1 MNNKL
6 SKIQQR
12 HAILSS
18 IAEAKGFQWK
28 SSGKLINKITGEL
41 VSENAHDISKKLL
54 GQSATYKNLETAETI
69 IDFIIKLPE
78 YESLIAEARN
88 TLKLPDATTIEE
100 YKVGTGAWF
109 RKMIGNLF

>member
-6 SKIQQR
+6 TKEQQR
-12 HAILSS
+12 YAILAS
-18 IAEAKGFQWK
+18 IAEARGFKWQ
-28 SSGKLINKITGEL
+28 SSGKLLNPTNGGLI
-41 VSENAHDISKKLL
+41 SEDSHEISKKLL

-69 IDFIIKLPE
+69 IDYIIKLPD
-78 YESLIAEARN
+78 YELLIAEARN
-88 TLKLPDATTIEE
+88 TLKLPDASAIEE